1 METNPAKRAYI
12 KYMNTRIS
20 NANKP
25 AEPVSKGIMGMS
37 RTQPEEKKKTK
48 QPMER
53 AQEMFNQVRDQR
65 KKLQNGRT

>member
-1 METNPAKRAYI
+1 
-12 KYMNTRIS
+12 
-20 NANKP
+20 
-25 AEPVSKGIMGMS
+25 MGMS